1 MQVIMYLIG
10 CLVRE
15 ELNPCFNPWQAKAIE
30 EIYRWNPLLKNQ
42 VRVVRIGWTRR
53 TLQQGRIQAALHIK
67 VASPE
72 QANILIKQ
80 GLYLGESHYRC
91 EPFFRDCQVNQCA
104 KCYRYSY
111 IAKYYSRG
119 TYCSYCAC
127 KGHASELC
135 PKKDVKEA

>member
-1 MQVIMYLIG
+1 MIIRFKDKEGKEKWEESPEHWKVFGESARSKAREYTVLAFKVQVDSINLD
-10 CLVRE
+10 E
-15 ELNPCFNPWQAKAIE
+15 QAKAIE

-53 TLQQGRIQAALHIK
+53 TLQQGRIQAALHVK

-91 EPFFRDCQVNQCA
+91 EPFFRDC
-104 KCYRYSY
+104 
-111 IAKYYSRG
+111 
-119 TYCSYCAC
+119 
-127 KGHASELC
+127 
-135 PKKDVKEA
+135 